1 MVDVGRNDHA
11 VSQLKQQN
19 DVKAKDKLN
28 VFHFH
33 LTENVAWRLQV
44 KKYPELTSA
53 ASMTRNKGKFYTIEE
68 VKELIRYCRDWHI
81 MLVHEIDMPG
91 HLAAF
96 ARAMGSDMPIQD
108 GLGTLKEILVEV

>member
-1 MVDVGRNDHA
+1 MVDVGRNYHS
-11 VSQLKQQN
+11 VSQLKQQI
-19 DVKAKDKLN
+19 DVMAKYKLN

-68 VKELIRYCRDWHI
+68 VKELIRYRSEERRVGKESVSRCR
-81 MLVHEIDMPG
+81 
-91 HLAAF
+91 
-96 ARAMGSDMPIQD
+96 ARWSQSH
-108 GLGTLKEILVEV
+108 